1 MRDLERNDLELLSQH
16 SDISRVELQKTLE
29 EDIYPDQD
37 SWATFIRI
45 TLITLGVGFMAAGII
60 FFFAYNWDDLGK
72 FAKLGIVQGLVVL
85 VTILALVLKIDTIY
99 RNIILTGSSI
109 LVGVMFAVFG
119 QVYQTG
125 ANAYDFFLAWTAF
138 ITLWVLISNFPPL
151 WLLYLFLSNLTIYLY
166 WDQVAKHWDFIYLT
180 AGLFVLNASVVLLST
195 WINDQKKGNI
205 PLYFINIISIG
216 AVIWGTYCNLYW
228 ILDWKPSFAPVIIF
242 ATILFYG
249 LGLRHGIRNRSIF
262 YMGLLPFS
270 IVIIL
275 SGAILKAMES
285 YDETGIFLVGLFI
298 VSSVSLI
305 IWNLIKVQRRVK
317 HGN

>member
-16 SDISRVELQKTLE
+16 SDISKVELQKTLE
-29 EDIYPDQD
+29 EEIYPNQD
-37 SWATFIRI
+37 SWATFIKI
-45 TLITLGVGFMAAGII
+45 TLITLGVGYMAAGII

-72 FAKLGIVQGLVVL
+72 FAKLGIVQGLVIL

-125 ANAYDFFLAWTAF
+125 ANAYDFFLAWTVF

-180 AGLFVLNASVVLLST
+180 AGLFVLNASVVVLCT

-228 ILDWKPSFAPVIIF
+228 ILDGKASFAPVIIF

-249 LGLRHGIRNRSIF
+249 LGLWHGIRNRSIF

-285 YDETGIFLVGLFI
+285 YEESGIFLVGLFI
-298 VSSVSLI
+298 VTSVSLL
-305 IWNLIKVQRRVK
+305 IWNLIKIQRRVK